1 MYRFHHPPASQRPQ
15 RTAEHWRR
23 GGTLAESMCAATCRQ
38 PSVLSVRVLFVMLL
52 AIMLTSIVLPATPA
66 TAQAGPVSPPSTKPA
81 APASIDTASYELDAR
96 WDAASRQIHGTGTI
110 TYRNISADKLDQVWL
125 KLYLNAFANNQT
137 PWMREA
143 AGQHRG
149 SAYDPDRPGWIKLER
164 LRLADTGE
172 DLLPAAIDPLTTALQ
187 VPLPTARAIQ
197 PGETARIEVAW
208 TSQLP
213 DVFARTGVAGTFVMA
228 GQWYPKLA
236 VYDRGVWD
244 TEPWHAN
251 AEFFAD
257 FGSYSLALTVPAG
270 YITGATGTR
279 ASTST
284 NPDGTSTTT
293 YWADSVSDI
302 AWTAWPGY
310 RLAGTVVEAA
320 GRPVE
325 LELLVPRTL
334 PTATDQRYFAAAQ
347 AALDLLGTWFGP
359 YPWPKLTLMVPPG
372 DADGAGGME
381 YPMLVTLGL
390 PENLPFGLD
399 GGVRLVEV
407 VTVHEIAH
415 QWAPMQAATN
425 EAREAWL
432 DEGFADYATTR
443 ALAVMYPGDRSM
455 VDLGPLHVG
464 YEGIHRSQYLI
475 AAVREPLAL
484 PSWQY
489 RDFLSY
495 GVTVYS
501 KGTLL
506 FRTLE
511 QSIGEERFLGA
522 MRNYFDRWRWRHP
535 TTADLQRSLE
545 ADLGQNLD
553 HFFQQ
558 LVYGTGVV
566 EYSVGD
572 ISASSAI
579 IVRRDEFSLPVD
591 VALTYT
597 DGRTDRLTWDGQG
610 GQLHVPIPSRDLA
623 RVQID
628 PDWKLRIAPNRLD
641 DGRDVSPSPLPLTTL
656 AARVLGIIQAVL
668 LAGMLG

>member
-1 MYRFHHPPASQRPQ
+1 
-15 RTAEHWRR
+15 
-23 GGTLAESMCAATCRQ
+23 
-38 PSVLSVRVLFVMLL
+38 
-52 AIMLTSIVLPATPA
+52 
-66 TAQAGPVSPPSTKPA
+66 
-81 APASIDTASYELDAR
+81 
-96 WDAASRQIHGTGTI
+96 
-110 TYRNISADKLDQVWL
+110 
-125 KLYLNAFANNQT
+125 
-137 PWMREA
+137 
-143 AGQHRG
+143 
-149 SAYDPDRPGWIKLER
+149 
-164 LRLADTGE
+164 
-172 DLLPAAIDPLTTALQ
+172 
-187 VPLPTARAIQ
+187 
-197 PGETARIEVAW
+197 
-208 TSQLP
+208 
-213 DVFARTGVAGTFVMA
+213 
-228 GQWYPKLA
+228 
-236 VYDRGVWD
+236 
-244 TEPWHAN
+244 
-251 AEFFAD
+251 
-257 FGSYSLALTVPAG
+257 
-270 YITGATGTR
+270 
-279 ASTST
+279 
-284 NPDGTSTTT
+284 
-293 YWADSVSDI
+293 
-302 AWTAWPGY
+302 
-310 RLAGTVVEAA
+310 
-320 GRPVE
+320 
-325 LELLVPRTL
+325 
-334 PTATDQRYFAAAQ
+334 
-347 AALDLLGTWFGP
+347 
-359 YPWPKLTLMVPPG
+359 
-372 DADGAGGME
+372 
-381 YPMLVTLGL
+381 
-390 PENLPFGLD
+390 
-399 GGVRLVEV
+399 
-407 VTVHEIAH
+407 
-415 QWAPMQAATN
+415 MQAATN

-455 VDLGPLHVG
+455 VDLGPLHIG

-511 QSIGEERFLGA
+511 QTIGEERFLGA

-572 ISASSAI
+572 ISASGAI
-579 IVRRDEFSLPVD
+579 VVRRDELSLPVD

-610 GQLHVPIPSRDLA
+610 GQLHVPVPSRDLA

-641 DGRDVSPSPLPLTTL
+641 DGRDVSPSPLPLSTL
-656 AARVLGIIQAVL
+656 AARVLGIMQAVL